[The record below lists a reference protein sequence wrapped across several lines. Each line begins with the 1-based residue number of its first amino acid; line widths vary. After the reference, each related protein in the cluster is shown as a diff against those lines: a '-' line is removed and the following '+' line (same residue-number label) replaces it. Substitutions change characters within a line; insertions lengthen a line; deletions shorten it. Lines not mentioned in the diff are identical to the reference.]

1 MKSGQ
6 LAHSRFCALHAVCWR
21 AILLENE
28 PGGQPTIALKEQ

>member
-6 LAHSRFCALHAVCWR
+6 LAHSPFRALRAVCWH

-28 PGGQPTIALKEQ
+28 PGGQPAFALKEQ